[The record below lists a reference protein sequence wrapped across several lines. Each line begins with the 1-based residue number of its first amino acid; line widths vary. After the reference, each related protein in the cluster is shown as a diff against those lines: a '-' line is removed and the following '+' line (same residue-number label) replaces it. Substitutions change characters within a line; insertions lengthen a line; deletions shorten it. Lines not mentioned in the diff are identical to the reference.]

1 MLVECDLWVC
11 VSVAC
16 WCWCVCVSQ
25 FDLVFYNFIQISLF
39 LYFFFFFFLVA
50 FLDSDFFSCGFVYTF
65 FLLLCSS
72 KNTKSALVRFFVF
85 VDKLMHYIYINIQGY
100 IYFGYQLHNVQI
112 WTPLLFYLMENL
124 WFLLYCCTVFV
135 LINNIKSTTHSLTH

>member
-39 LYFFFFFFLVA
+39 LYFFFFFFWLHFLTVISFLVVL
-50 FLDSDFFSCGFVYTF
+50 FILF
-65 FLLLCSS
+65 FLRLCSS
-72 KNTKSALVRFFVF
+72 KNTKSALVRFFVL
-85 VDKLMHYIYINIQGY
+85 VDKLMHYIYIYLGIY
-100 IYFGYQLHNVQI
+100 IFWLSIAQRSDLDPSLV
-112 WTPLLFYLMENL
+112 LFDGE
-124 WFLLYCCTVFV
+124 FVVSFILLYR
-135 LINNIKSTTHSLTH
+135 IRID